1 MIGNLCIWPTGYQ
14 KWQVI
19 RYELGN
25 RPSRSIFNRLWQDI
39 GFDRISLGRADS
51 RFFDTL
57 QANPDFSATL
67 QEYIQ
72 LDFSNF
78 YHELYIREMEIWGF
92 IFFLFNL
99 LMFCFCLFFFF
110 FTYFFNFILFIPDF
124 FRNFARKQSDFSGT
138 CKNNNSNF
146 SDTLQEVVN
155 ISDEVRK

>member
-51 RFFDTL
+51 RFFNTL

-78 YHELYIREMEIWGF
+78 YYELYIREMEIWGL
-92 IFFLFNL
+92 FFLFSL
-99 LMFCFCLFFFF
+99 LIFHFFCLFFLFSFF
-110 FTYFFNFILFIPDF
+110 FFCLFSF
-124 FRNFARKQSDFSGT
+124 YLF
-138 CKNNNSNF
+138 
-146 SDTLQEVVN
+146 L
-155 ISDEVRK
+155 